1 MQTSTPSLGKVL
13 TMALFALSCVGLL
26 LFLWISF
33 GGTVPFNP
41 QGYEFKVSFPNADQ
55 LATQADVRIAGVD
68 VGKVISKSI
77 DRDHNRTIATIELGN
92 RYAPIHE
99 NAQAILRMKTIL
111 GETYVELTPGTTNS
125 PAVPDGGMLPR
136 GQVTSAVQLS
146 DIFDALDPKTRHAFQ
161 VWQQQLATAVQG
173 NDQNLN
179 DVLGNLPTFAADA
192 TDILQVL
199 DVEHTATVRL
209 IQNGGTV
216 FAALSQD
223 QSALRNLITS
233 GETVFHAT
241 AANQNELAKIFEV
254 FPTFLNET
262 KLTMA
267 RLKGF
272 SLDAD
277 PLIRQLEP
285 VAQNLGPTLHAV
297 QQLSPDLRSF
307 FNTLALRPASKGNN
321 LVTVSQTGLPAL
333 SDVLKGAQPLLG
345 ALGPFLEQLNPIFG
359 WLSQHQQL
367 VSDFISNGATGL
379 AATTTTFGGAG
390 MKCDGVPCGHYL
402 RQFGPT
408 GPETLALYANRDA
421 NNRGNTYLPSLW
433 ATDKNVL
440 TQGVPPSF
448 DCKNTGAP
456 GNGSE
461 PANNTPGD
469 GHMACWVAPP
479 LPGAKG
485 PHQIPHIT
493 PAHYSTQ

>member
-1 MQTSTPSLGKVL
+1 MQTSTPSLGKVI
-13 TMALFALSCVGLL
+13 TMVLFALSCVGLL

-33 GGTVPFNP
+33 GGTIPFNP

-68 VGKVISKSI
+68 VGKVISKSL
-77 DRDHNRTIATIELGN
+77 DTDHNRTIATIELDDQ
-92 RYAPIHE
+92 YAPIHAD
-99 NAQAILRMKTIL
+99 AQAILRMKTIL
-111 GETYVELTPGTTNS
+111 GETYVELTPGS
-125 PAVPDGGMLPR
+125 SKAPAIPDGGMLPR
-136 GQVTSAVQLS
+136 GQVTSEVQLS
-146 DIFDALDPKTRHAFQ
+146 DIFNALDPKTRHAFQ
-161 VWQQQLATAVQG
+161 VWQQQLAKAVQG
-173 NDQNLN
+173 NEQNLN

-209 IQNGGTV
+209 VQNGGTV

-233 GETVFHAT
+233 GETVFHTT
-241 AANQNELAKIFEV
+241 AANQNQLAKIFEA

-262 KLTMA
+262 KATMA
-267 RLKGF
+267 RLKSF

-277 PLIRQLEP
+277 PLIRELEP
-285 VAQNLGPTLHAV
+285 VAQDLGPTLHAV
-297 QQLSPDLRSF
+297 KELSPNLRSF
-307 FNTLALRPASKGNN
+307 FYTLALRPASKGNN
-321 LVTVSQTGLPAL
+321 LVNVSQTGLPAVA
-333 SDVLKGAQPLLG
+333 DVLAGAKPLLG
-345 ALGPFLEQLNPIFG
+345 SLGPFLEQLNPIFG
-359 WLSQHQQL
+359 WLSLHQQL
-367 VSDFISNGATGL
+367 ISDFISNGATPL
-379 AATTTTFGGAG
+379 AATTTSLGGAG
-390 MKCDGVPCGHYL
+390 LKCDGVPCGHYL

-408 GPETLALYANRDA
+408 GPETLAIYQNRDS
-421 NNRGNTYLPSLW
+421 NNRGNTYLPPLW
-433 ATDKNVL
+433 AVDKNVL

-461 PANNTPGD
+461 PANNTPAA

-485 PHQIPHIT
+485 PYQIPHIT
-493 PAHYSTQ
+493 AAQYSDK